1 MTSWVEG
8 GAEVAEVAEVVE
20 GGAKGGGDGDGGG
33 GGGGGDGTGGG
44 GDKGGGGATKLDAG
58 PERVMSNW
66 QTTPLTV
73 PPATLCVVDPFTTL
87 SLLLAA
93 TVSSTSNFFFP
104 HLVAHPLPQ
113 QSSADWKRCLF
124 VANVC
129 EYVPSDQNR
138 STETSEQHS
147 AVLQNQT
154 LDAICTFDPITIL

>member
-1 MTSWVEG
+1 
-8 GAEVAEVAEVVE
+8 
-20 GGAKGGGDGDGGG
+20 
-33 GGGGGDGTGGG
+33 
-44 GDKGGGGATKLDAG
+44 
-58 PERVMSNW
+58 MSNW